1 MHPDR
6 SIQENHCGLFL
17 PFPSIS
23 ESKTYL
29 WQKSFFCKAVD
40 FFLILSSRRSD
51 HINDIEPVHRLS
63 FSFQR
68 FTTIVSKSRPS
79 FPAFGD
85 SLSCRYLHDD
95 YVNDAEDDPPCF
107 SRLQPDA
114 HRPAIH
120 PCHSSRFALMNT
132 NHSLQKKD
140 PLRIFQTFSSTYMCR
155 LMMELMSSAAS
166 CGSSLHTMY
175 L

>member
-79 FPAFGD
+79 FPALATVFLAD
-85 SLSCRYLHDD
+85 TCMTTTWMTQRMIL
-95 YVNDAEDDPPCF
+95 
-107 SRLQPDA
+107 
-114 HRPAIH
+114 PAFPAYIQMLIVL
-120 PCHSSRFALMNT
+120 PFISVIA
-132 NHSLQKKD
+132 
-140 PLRIFQTFSSTYMCR
+140 
-155 LMMELMSSAAS
+155 AAS
-166 CGSSLHTMY
+166 PSWTLTIPFKKGLTIKMVTQQFEQCIRHQNYDTL
-175 L
+175 LIL